1 MRTDRQNIRRWLF
14 RGIVILGIVV
24 AGWLVARALTQ
35 YGISEILSA
44 WGRIETGR
52 LLLAGLFM
60 LASYTLLT
68 GFDYL
73 GLHYAKHPLPYPQ
86 AALASAVSLS
96 IGHNIG
102 IAALSSGAIRYRYY
116 SRWGLDA
123 VEVAKVVA
131 FSGMT
136 VGIGLATLAGIALLL
151 YPSDAEQLLGID
163 AGWTRMV
170 AVLCLAVPVL
180 WCASAALLRRQIRI
194 RRWTIELPSLRLALG
209 QVVIGTMNF
218 ACVAACLHQ
227 LLASFGELEYVRVAA
242 VYVVAN
248 GTALISHVPGG
259 LGVLEATANYLLQG
273 NDTLP
278 ALIAF
283 RVVYFFIPI
292 SIGLPVFILS
302 EFLLHKR
309 APVEA

>member
-1 MRTDRQNIRRWLF
+1 MDWAKTRRWFF
-14 RGIVILGIVV
+14 RGIIILGIAV
-24 AGWLVARALTQ
+24 AGWLISRALTQ
-35 YGISEILSA
+35 YGVSEILSA
-44 WGRIETGR
+44 WSQIGTSR
-52 LLLAGLFM
+52 LLLAGAFM

-102 IAALSSGAIRYRYY
+102 VAALSSGAIRYRYY
-116 SRWGLDA
+116 SRWGLGA
-123 VEVAKVVA
+123 EEVAKVVA

-136 VGIGLATLAGIALLL
+136 VGIGLATLAGIALVL
-151 YPSDAEQLLGID
+151 YPSDAEQLLGIG

-170 AVLCLAVPVL
+170 AVLCLVVPVV
-180 WCASAALLRRQIRI
+180 WCAAAALLRKQVRI
-194 RRWTIELPSLRLALG
+194 KSWTIELPSLRLAIG
-209 QVVIGTMNF
+209 QVVIGTANF

-227 LLASFGELEYVRVAA
+227 LLASFADLAYVRVAA
-242 VYVVAN
+242 IYVVAN

-273 NDTLP
+273 TTSLP

-292 SIGLPVFILS
+292 SIGLPVFGLS
-302 EFLLHKR
+302 ELFLRKR
-309 APVEA
+309 TAVEA